1 MRIVVTGAGRGIG
14 LELTKQLLTRG
25 EAVEAGVR
33 DPARSAGLDEL
44 GRAHADRLRVHA
56 CDVADDGSVRSF
68 AEALGHEPIDV
79 IINNAGVI
87 GKLQP
92 LEELDM
98 VDMARTINV
107 NALGPVRLTRAL
119 LPLLRKG
126 AARKIVHISSK
137 MGSLADNTGGG
148 SYGYRMS
155 KAALNMASVSMARDL
170 RAAKIATVV
179 LNPGWVKTDMG
190 GKNASTPVA
199 ESVRGMLRVIDA
211 LTLETSGK
219 FFGFQGDEIPW

>member
-14 LELTKQLLTRG
+14 LELTRQLLTRG

-33 DPARSAGLDEL
+33 DPARATGLDEL
-44 GRAHADRLRVHA
+44 RRAHADRLRVHT
-56 CDVADDGSVRSF
+56 CDVADDDSVRSF
-68 AEALGHEPIDV
+68 AEALGREPLDV
-79 IINNAGVI
+79 LINNAGVI
-87 GKLQP
+87 GKQQP
-92 LEELDM
+92 LEDLDM

-126 AARKIVHISSK
+126 AARKIAHISSK
-137 MGSLADNTGGG
+137 MGSLADNTSGG

-170 RAAKIATVV
+170 RAAKIASVV
-179 LNPGWVKTDMG
+179 LNPGWVRTDMG

-211 LTLETSGK
+211 LTLEASGK
-219 FFGFQGDEIPW
+219 FLGFEGDEIPW